1 MGPMTVKVRALNKR
15 QDEFSG
21 EVFGRLEVIP
31 CEVRAFWALLQDEIQ
46 LFVRHVDDLTVS
58 GHLLDVLQNLHG
70 SGCHRIDVFNAH
82 VWAHSGN
89 PLCNF

>member
-15 QDEFSG
+15 QDKFPG

-46 LFVRHVDDLTVS
+46 LSVRQDMT
-58 GHLLDVLQNLHG
+58 
-70 SGCHRIDVFNAH
+70 
-82 VWAHSGN
+82 
-89 PLCNF
+89 